1 MAKKE
6 KVRKVMQVEA
16 KDSNKQK
23 KKKMRILMSERGC
36 TYESKARKFYFL

>member
-23 KKKMRILMSERGC
+23 KKKWE
-36 TYESKARKFYFL
+36 F

>member
-23 KKKMRILMSERGC
+23 KKNGNFNERKG
-36 TYESKARKFYFL
+36 LHI